1 MALNGLNF
9 GDFSENMWKMVPP
22 DHPPPSPNIWKI
34 PYVFCIY
41 NLEASLRVSK
51 LKV

>member
-22 DHPPPSPNIWKI
+22 DHPPPPPTYGKFHMFFAFTIWKL
-34 PYVFCIY
+34 P
-41 NLEASLRVSK
+41 LECQN
-51 LKV
+51 